1 MYFSRGHLR
10 QTDRIELRVCP
21 LCTTMRKSSNRNSYP
36 HSNLLANMLKL
47 LLLCSFLAVG
57 VSRPYPYRPFGVRRA
72 AVGDL
77 THLVDFER
85 PIHVWHGF
93 RYEEQID
100 DHAKSQLGMRSQGRQ
115 PLAVQAIAPNE
126 PKIWRLCR
134 RFAECYPSISNS
146 VYRGCFAASL
156 CSIIQGMLCFSYLWL
171 SWLSLKKIET
181 QPATLWILIDA
192 VALSFAFLIL
202 SVIVDHQY
210 LTLWYAG
217 IENKQKQEIR
227 DSDERRWSGEI
238 IAPRQMETKYP
249 TRFPYLAKALDKLS
263 SKRGALYFVIRDYIP
278 TLLVVLGILTVLVLP
293 LLLIDSIGTKVLP
306 VIEILLKRIGL
317 RRLRADDLFDIL
329 IVAVRKDF
337 IWICCGSLLALFLF
351 VNAWGHYVE
360 YFRASGRELCR
371 GQ

>member
-1 MYFSRGHLR
+1 
-10 QTDRIELRVCP
+10 
-21 LCTTMRKSSNRNSYP
+21 
-36 HSNLLANMLKL
+36 MLKL
-47 LLLCSFLAVG
+47 LSLCSFLAVG

-72 AVGDL
+72 TVGDL

-85 PIHVWHGF
+85 PIHVWSGF
-93 RYEEQID
+93 KHEETVD
-100 DHAKSQLGMRSQGRQ
+100 DHAKSQLGMRSRGLQ
-115 PLAVQAIAPNE
+115 PLAIQPIAPNE

-181 QPATLWILIDA
+181 QPATLWILIDV
-192 VALSFAFLIL
+192 VALLVALTIL
-202 SVIVDHQY
+202 SDIVHFQY
-210 LTLWYAG
+210 LTLWYVG
-217 IENKQKQEIR
+217 IETKQKQEIR
-227 DSDERRWSGEI
+227 DSGERRWSGEF
-238 IAPRQMETKYP
+238 IAPRQIETKYP
-249 TRFPYLAKALDKLS
+249 TRFPYLAKALYKLS

-278 TLLVVLGILTVLVLP
+278 TLLIVVGILTVFVLA
-293 LLLIDSIGTKVLP
+293 LLLMDSIETKVLP

-329 IVAVRKDF
+329 VVAVRKDF
-337 IWICCGSLLALFLF
+337 IWTCCGSLLTLFLF
-351 VNAWGHYVE
+351 VDAWGHYVE

>member
-1 MYFSRGHLR
+1 
-10 QTDRIELRVCP
+10 
-21 LCTTMRKSSNRNSYP
+21 
-36 HSNLLANMLKL
+36 MLKL
-47 LLLCSFLAVG
+47 LSLCSFLAVG

-72 AVGDL
+72 TVGDL

-85 PIHVWHGF
+85 PIHVWSGF
-93 RYEEQID
+93 KHEETVD

-115 PLAVQAIAPNE
+115 PLAVQPIAPNE
-126 PKIWRLCR
+126 PKIWRMCR

-146 VYRGCFAASL
+146 VCRGSFAASL
-156 CSIIQGMLCFSYLWL
+156 CSIIQGMLCLSTVGFCCKKVGTQPVTLWL
-171 SWLSLKKIET
+171 
-181 QPATLWILIDA
+181 LIDV
-192 VALSFAFLIL
+192 VALSVALTIL
-202 SVIVDHQY
+202 SVTVNFQY

-249 TRFPYLAKALDKLS
+249 TRFPMLAKALYKLS
-263 SKRGALYFVIRDYIP
+263 SKRAPLYSVFRGYIP
-278 TLLVVLGILTVLVLP
+278 MLLILPGILTVFVLP
-293 LLLIDSIGTKVLP
+293 LLLIDSIETKVLP

-317 RRLRADDLFDIL
+317 RRLRAYDLFDIL
-329 IVAVRKDF
+329 VVAVRKDF

>member
-1 MYFSRGHLR
+1 
-10 QTDRIELRVCP
+10 
-21 LCTTMRKSSNRNSYP
+21 
-36 HSNLLANMLKL
+36 MLKL

-72 AVGDL
+72 TVGDL
-77 THLVDFER
+77 TQLVDFKR
-85 PIHVWHGF
+85 PLHVWSGF
-93 RYEEQID
+93 KHEETVD

-115 PLAVQAIAPNE
+115 PLAVQTIAPNE

-156 CSIIQGMLCFSYLWL
+156 RSIIQGMLCLSY
-171 SWLSLKKIET
+171 SWLLLKKVGTQGLQPLGT
-181 QPATLWILIDA
+181 QPVTLWILIDVVVLS
-192 VALSFAFLIL
+192 VAFTIL
-202 SVIVDHQY
+202 SVIVNFQY

-217 IENKQKQEIR
+217 FENKQKQEIR

-238 IAPRQMETKYP
+238 VAPRQMETKYP
-249 TRFPYLAKALDKLS
+249 TRFPYLAKALYTLS

-278 TLLVVLGILTVLVLP
+278 ALLAVLGILTVLVLP
-293 LLLIDSIGTKVLP
+293 LLLINSIGTKVLP

-329 IVAVRKDF
+329 VVAVRKDF
-337 IWICCGSLLALFLF
+337 IWICCGGFLTLALF
-351 VNAWGHYVE
+351 VDSWGRYVE